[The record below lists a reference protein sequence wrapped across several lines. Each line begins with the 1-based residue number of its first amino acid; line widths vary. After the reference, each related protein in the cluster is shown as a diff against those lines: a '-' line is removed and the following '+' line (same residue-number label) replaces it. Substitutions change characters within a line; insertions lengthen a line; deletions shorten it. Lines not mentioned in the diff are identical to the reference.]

1 MADTVNE
8 AELGRSKQ
16 STTPSDHLIHL
27 LTIGWPT
34 DSPLVRR
41 YVAENGLSSVL
52 KDWMNKSEKR

>member
-1 MADTVNE
+1 MADSVNE

-27 LTIGWPT
+27 LTIGWPA

-41 YVAENGLSSVL
+41 YVAENGLASVL
-52 KDWMNKSEKR
+52 KDWINKGEKR